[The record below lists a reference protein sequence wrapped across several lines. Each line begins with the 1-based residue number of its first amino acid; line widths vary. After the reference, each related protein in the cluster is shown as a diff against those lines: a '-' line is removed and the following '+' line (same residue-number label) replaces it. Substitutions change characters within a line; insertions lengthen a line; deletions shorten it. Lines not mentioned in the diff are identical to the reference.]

1 MIQTPRTPASES
13 DQPATCGCDDGNGRK
28 FAGPSPQEVY
38 QRISRLL
45 AELKEYGTYFLMAKS
60 DRLKVSARQA
70 GVFAVLG
77 LMGVV
82 ALCAALAT
90 GVVLTLLGVMFALA
104 ALFGVLWAGALLA
117 GVLTLALLA
126 LGAWIGIASMTRSS
140 RLKTVNKYE
149 QRQQW
154 ERGQLGRTVQDA
166 AAQHE

>member
-1 MIQTPRTPASES
+1 MSQTPQTPGTAHEPS
-13 DQPATCGCDDGNGRK
+13 AARGCEDGNGRK

-38 QRISRLL
+38 QRMSRLL
-45 AELKEYGTYFLMAKS
+45 AELKEYGVYFLMAKS

-70 GVFAVLG
+70 GIYAALG

-82 ALCAALAT
+82 VLCAALAT
-90 GVVLTLLGVMFALA
+90 GVVLTLLGLMFAFA
-104 ALFGVLWAGALLA
+104 ALFGALWAGALLA
-117 GVLTLALLA
+117 GLVTLVVLG
-126 LGAWIGIASMTRSS
+126 LGAWIGIASVNRSS

-154 ERGQLGRTVQDA
+154 ERGQLGRTVHDA